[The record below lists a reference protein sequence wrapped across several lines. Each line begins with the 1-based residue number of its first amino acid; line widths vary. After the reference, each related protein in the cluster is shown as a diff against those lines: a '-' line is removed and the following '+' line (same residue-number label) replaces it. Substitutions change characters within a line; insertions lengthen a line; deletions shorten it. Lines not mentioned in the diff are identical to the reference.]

1 MPARILLYAALGL
14 LLFTALR
21 FALFLLSNGLA
32 GSLEAIR
39 RGTGNLWLALARGVS
54 TAMAADLIVLPS
66 CLALAWPERG
76 GGEGVPVLLVHGL
89 YHNRT
94 AWLVFARRLRRAG
107 FANLHTYGYNTFT
120 RDFAT
125 AMEGMRAKLDEL
137 LGDDPDARVLLVGH
151 SLGGLVC
158 RCAAGDPRYR
168 DRVAGLVTLGSPH
181 GGSELAWLGGN
192 RMARD
197 LIPGRAIP
205 RAVAQA
211 PDPDCPRL
219 AVYTLTDDYVFPL
232 NHLRTGRN
240 GWNECVCAP
249 MGHVWMLYS
258 RQVAGMAAGFLAD
271 ARQGRG

>member
-1 MPARILLYAALGL
+1 MSVRILVYVALGL
-14 LLFTALR
+14 FVFTALR
-21 FALFLLSNGLA
+21 FALFLLSNGRA
-32 GSLEAIR
+32 GSLAAIR
-39 RGTGNLWLALARGVS
+39 RGTGNLWLALARGLG
-54 TAMAADLIVLPS
+54 TAMAADLIALPS
-66 CLALAWPERG
+66 CLALALPEPAAG
-76 GGEGVPVLLVHGL
+76 KGVPVLLVHGL

-107 FANLHTYGYNTFT
+107 FANVHTYGYNTFT
-120 RDFAT
+120 KDFGT
-125 AMEGMRAKLDEL
+125 AMEGMRARLDEL
-137 LGDDPDARVLLVGH
+137 LGDDPDARVMLVGH

-158 RCAAGDPRYR
+158 RCAAGDPRFR

-197 LIPGRAIP
+197 LIPGRAIS

-219 AVYTLTDDYVFPL
+219 CVYTLTDDYVFPL
-232 NHLRTGRN
+232 DLLRTGRD
-240 GWNECVCAP
+240 GWTERVCAP

-258 RQVAGMAAGFLAD
+258 RQVAAMALGFLAQLKD
-271 ARQGRG
+271 K